1 MQLKGVSLKTPS
13 AYLFPA
19 RRRFGGDLYTMVS
32 SFMPLFAGRIDHGHA
47 VRFAESPERVH
58 VVAARDFE
66 GVEAKADVPLAALR
80 SEECHLRKEFKFW
93 ESPEHLKKK

>member
-1 MQLKGVSLKTPS
+1 MQLKRVSRKTPS

-58 VVAARDFE
+58 VVAARKLE
-66 GVEAKADVPLAALR
+66 VGQIEPREPLD
-80 SEECHLRKEFKFW
+80 
-93 ESPEHLKKK
+93 

>member
-1 MQLKGVSLKTPS
+1 MQLKRVSRKTPS

-58 VVAARDFE
+58 VVAARKLE
-66 GVEAKADVPLAALR
+66 GGQIEPR
-80 SEECHLRKEFKFW
+80 EPSIKFNQ
-93 ESPEHLKKK
+93 SLYK